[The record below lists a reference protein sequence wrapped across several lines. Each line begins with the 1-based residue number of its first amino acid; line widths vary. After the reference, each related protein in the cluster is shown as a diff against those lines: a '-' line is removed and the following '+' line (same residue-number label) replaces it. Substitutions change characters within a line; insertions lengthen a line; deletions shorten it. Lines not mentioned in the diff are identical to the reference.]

1 MLISEISADNEEHD
15 LWADWILHRRNAG
28 SPGFKQR
35 IMAEV
40 ERYADR
46 VLDAAQLQ
54 PGMTLV
60 DVGCGDGF
68 LGLHGIKRI
77 GPTLHV
83 IFTDISARL
92 LKTVEEKCIRENVR
106 EQCTFFIASA
116 ENLSAIVDQSV
127 DVVATRS
134 ALAYVHNK
142 PAALR
147 EFWRIL
153 KPGAKISFAEPIFQD
168 EALSVGVLRAIIESN
183 HETAKNNLI
192 SLIYR
197 LKSAQFPS
205 NQDQMEHASFCNF
218 SERDLLRMIQE
229 AGFHE
234 AHLELHIDV
243 HRSLINSWDEFI
255 GRSPHPLAPSLQQ
268 VMEQSF
274 SVDDQ
279 KLFESVIR
287 PAVESKTIL
296 DNERIVY
303 LTATKYP

>member
-1 MLISEISADNEEHD
+1 
-15 LWADWILHRRNAG
+15 
-28 SPGFKQR
+28 
-35 IMAEV
+35 
-40 ERYADR
+40 
-46 VLDAAQLQ
+46 
-54 PGMTLV
+54 
-60 DVGCGDGF
+60 
-68 LGLHGIKRI
+68 
-77 GPTLHV
+77 
-83 IFTDISARL
+83 
-92 LKTVEEKCIRENVR
+92 
-106 EQCTFFIASA
+106 
-116 ENLSAIVDQSV
+116 
-127 DVVATRS
+127 
-134 ALAYVHNK
+134 
-142 PAALR
+142 
-147 EFWRIL
+147 
-153 KPGAKISFAEPIFQD
+153 
-168 EALSVGVLRAIIESN
+168 
-183 HETAKNNLI
+183 TAKNNLI